1 MEQNYDLGLLD
12 CADDD
17 DCEQSIAV
25 LILWGSD
32 KRCLWSLDP
41 LFERDDDDDDDG
53 DDGDDDDGDGD
64 DGYNHVYHNMIHIL

>member
-1 MEQNYDLGLLD
+1 MLD

-64 DGYNHVYHNMIHIL
+64 DGYNGECLS